1 MIKIGWSKAIVQ
13 SNFHLSRIMH
23 MSSSS
28 QLSFANRDLRN
39 CSFRKQYLRDADFSG
54 ADIRGCDFSG
64 ANLIGANF
72 GHIRAGLSHRQIVTL
87 VICAVGFAV
96 AYAYALAFA
105 LTGSFVMAV
114 AIALTTSVLAALT
127 SPFAFSLV
135 FCTLL
140 SAVANLSDRWEFSVA
155 IALGF
160 SLAIVLNR
168 NRTLIAIFIAAI
180 AFSLLVATV
189 FGFAGN
195 LAITLTTPFV
205 FTVSIT
211 FGGIIAFTVV
221 DSDRDFYNPDATG
234 RFMSVAAAA
243 GNCLVLAAL
252 ALAIAHR
259 CAQDVH
265 LLTES
270 AYLLF
275 AIMAIACGIK
285 LGIKAGQGVR
295 EAIGTSFQDAN
306 LAGARFDYAVMSSTD
321 FSGAKLSQVSWTRAR
336 MRKCFVRRE

>member
-1 MIKIGWSKAIVQ
+1 
-13 SNFHLSRIMH
+13 
-23 MSSSS
+23 MSLSS
-28 QLSFANRDLRN
+28 QLRFANRDLRN
-39 CSFRKQYLRDADFSG
+39 CSFRQQYLRDADFSG
-54 ADIRGCDFSG
+54 VDIRGCDFSG

-87 VICAVGFAV
+87 AICTVGFAV
-96 AYAYALAFA
+96 AYADALAFA

-114 AIALTTSVLAALT
+114 AIAIATSVLASLA
-127 SPFAFSLV
+127 SPFALSLV

-140 SAVANLSDRWEFSVA
+140 SAGANLSDKWEFSVA

-160 SLAIVLNR
+160 SLAIILNR
-168 NRTLIAIFIAAI
+168 NRTLITIFIGAI
-180 AFSLLVATV
+180 TFSLMVATV

-205 FTVSIT
+205 FTVGIT
-211 FGGIIAFTVV
+211 FAGIIAFTVM

-234 RFMSVAAAA
+234 RFMAVAAAA

-259 CAQDVH
+259 SGQDER
-265 LLTES
+265 LLIES

-275 AIMAIACGIK
+275 AIMAIAGGIK
-285 LGIKAGQGVR
+285 LGIKAVQGVR

-306 LAGARFDYAVMSSTD
+306 LTGARFDCAVMSSTD

-336 MRKCFVRRE
+336 IRKCFFRRE